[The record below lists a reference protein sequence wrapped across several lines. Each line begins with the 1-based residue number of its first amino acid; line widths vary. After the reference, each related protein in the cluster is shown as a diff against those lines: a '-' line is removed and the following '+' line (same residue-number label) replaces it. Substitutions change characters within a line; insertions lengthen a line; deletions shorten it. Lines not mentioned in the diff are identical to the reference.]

1 MGEKVVLPNFDLP
14 RDGTRVAMRVAW
26 GMGGVV
32 VLATFILGLAMWHHR
47 SLEIA
52 SQQEAAAR
60 AEAARR
66 AAMALRLAAMAPR
79 LAAMAPPP
87 APKVVEKA
95 APMGGSATTLANV
108 AGTSAASSSTGAA
121 PAAADAERPVARAHR
136 RSAKAGRAHGKS
148 GAALLE
154 RIEGKGGKP
163 ASKPAKASGGHSRS
177 DDDFLD
183 SLLKK

>member
-14 RDGTRVAMRVAW
+14 RDGTRIAMRVLW

-32 VLATFILGLAMWHHR
+32 VLATLILGVAMWHHR

-52 SQQEAAAR
+52 SQQEAAAK

-66 AAMALRLAAMAPR
+66 AAMT
-79 LAAMAPPP
+79 PPP
-87 APKVVEKA
+87 APKVVEKT
-95 APMGGSATTLANV
+95 PVGGSATTLANV
-108 AGTSAASSSTGAA
+108 AGTSTASSTTGAA
-121 PAAADAERPVARAHR
+121 ATATDSDRPAPRAHR
-136 RSAKAGRAHGKS
+136 RSAKSGRAHGKG

-154 RIEGKGGKP
+154 RIEGGKGAKP
-163 ASKPAKASGGHSRS
+163 ASKPAKASGGHSKS

>member
-14 RDGTRVAMRVAW
+14 RDGTRVAMRLLW

-32 VLATFILGLAMWHHR
+32 VLATLILGVAMWHHR
-47 SLEIA
+47 SLEVA
-52 SQQEAAAR
+52 TQQEAAAK

-66 AAMALRLAAMAPR
+66 
-79 LAAMAPPP
+79 AAMAPPP
-87 APKVVEKA
+87 APKVVEKP

-108 AGTSAASSSTGAA
+108 TGTSAGTSAASSST
-121 PAAADAERPVARAHR
+121 AAAATDAERPAPRAHR
-136 RSAKAGRAHGKS
+136 HSAKAGHHGKG

-154 RIEGKGGKP
+154 RIEGKGAKP
-163 ASKPAKASGGHSRS
+163 ASKPAKAPGGHAKS

>member
-14 RDGTRVAMRVAW
+14 RDSTRVAMRVLW

-32 VLATFILGLAMWHHR
+32 VLATLILGLAMWRHR

-52 SQQEAAAR
+52 SQQEAAAKV
-60 AEAARR
+60 EAARR
-66 AAMALRLAAMAPR
+66 
-79 LAAMAPPP
+79 AAMAPPP
-87 APKVVEKA
+87 APKPVEKA
-95 APMGGSATTLANV
+95 PPVGGSATTLANV
-108 AGTSAASSSTGAA
+108 AGSAAATSATGTAPAAGSAAS
-121 PAAADAERPVARAHR
+121 DAERPAGRAHR
-136 RSAKAGRAHGKS
+136 RGAKSGRAHGKS

-154 RIEGKGGKP
+154 RIDGKGAKP
-163 ASKPAKASGGHSRS
+163 ASKPAKAAGGHSKS

>member
-14 RDGTRVAMRVAW
+14 RDGTRVAMRVLW

-32 VLATFILGLAMWHHR
+32 VLATLILGLAMWHHR

-52 SQQEAAAR
+52 SQQEAAAK

-66 AAMALRLAAMAPR
+66 
-79 LAAMAPPP
+79 AAMAPPP

-108 AGTSAASSSTGAA
+108 AGTSAASSATGRALPRQRTPSGPQLVHTGAA
-121 PAAADAERPVARAHR
+121 RSRAARTARAAPR
-136 RSAKAGRAHGKS
+136 CSS
-148 GAALLE
+148 GSS
-154 RIEGKGGKP
+154 GKGAKP
-163 ASKPAKASGGHSRS
+163 ASKPAKASGGRSKS

>member
-14 RDGTRVAMRVAW
+14 RDGTRVAMRVLW

-32 VLATFILGLAMWHHR
+32 VLATLILGLAMWHHR
-47 SLEIA
+47 TLEIA
-52 SQQEAAAR
+52 GQQEAAAK

-66 AAMALRLAAMAPR
+66 
-79 LAAMAPPP
+79 AAMAPPP

-95 APMGGSATTLANV
+95 APVGGSATTLANI
-108 AGTSAASSSTGAA
+108 AGTSAGSSSTGAA
-121 PAAADAERPVARAHR
+121 PAGADAERPVARAHR
-136 RSAKAGRAHGKS
+136 RSAKSGRAHGKS

-154 RIEGKGGKP
+154 RIDGKGGKP

>member
-14 RDGTRVAMRVAW
+14 RDSTRIAMRVLW

-32 VLATFILGLAMWHHR
+32 VLATLILGLAMWHHR

-52 SQQEAAAR
+52 SQQEAAAK

-66 AAMALRLAAMAPR
+66 
-79 LAAMAPPP
+79 AAMAPPP
-87 APKVVEKA
+87 APKVVEKP
-95 APMGGSATTLANV
+95 APVGGSATTLANV
-108 AGTSAASSSTGAA
+108 AGSSPASAATGMA
-121 PAAADAERPVARAHR
+121 PAAAADAERPVARAHR
-136 RSAKAGRAHGKS
+136 RGAKSGRAHGKG

-154 RIEGKGGKP
+154 RIEGKGAKP
-163 ASKPAKASGGHSRS
+163 AGKPAKASGGHSKS